1 MQRLKVNPKFFTM
14 YDKSSLVYI
23 YNTFSGGYLSF
34 HSLIDGQKPKR
45 TNSNK
50 KNGLFYIYG

>member
-1 MQRLKVNPKFFTM
+1 M
-14 YDKSSLVYI
+14 YDKISLVYI
-23 YNTFSGGYLSF
+23 YNTFSVGYLSF